1 MWFGFGRTVFSLG
14 LGIRTTDATALQ
26 SAKSMLLCP
35 GRGDLL
41 QRAKSANSLVCLTRT
56 VRTRFGVKRVE
67 LADAT
72 ARVLAGIA
80 RKTCPLKCPR
90 QESGILEWP
99 ANLPGR

>member
-1 MWFGFGRTVFSLG
+1 MWFGLGQTVFCQG
-14 LGIRTTDATALQ
+14 LGIRPTDATALRP
-26 SAKSMLLCP
+26 AKLMLLCP

-72 ARVLAGIA
+72 ARVLGGIA